1 METTDQDVLEDLDA
15 AQVRVA
21 QILASLNMATD
32 RAYHAKNR
40 IIRLWWEWRVWRL
53 DDLLA
58 KADDRMLALK
68 RVARRRGLLG
78 HRSARRATF
87 SDHF

>member
-1 METTDQDVLEDLDA
+1 MEATDQDILEDLDA

-21 QILASLNMATD
+21 QVLASLNMATD
-32 RAYHAKNR
+32 RAYHASNR
-40 IIRLWWEWRVWRL
+40 IARLWWEWRVWRL

-58 KADDRMLALK
+58 KADERMHHLK
-68 RVARRRGLLG
+68 RIARRRGLLD